1 MKQVDKR
8 KSSTVFFVLGCLALI
23 SGTIVSLTLG
33 KADGAPILGSAGL
46 TLAVAWIF
54 QRRLE

>member
-1 MKQVDKR
+1 M
-8 KSSTVFFVLGCLALI
+8 FFALGCLALI

-46 TLAVAWIF
+46 ILAVAWIF